1 MKLTH
6 ETLIQTNPCQ
16 ILLPRFT
23 VSQIMRNDQ
32 QVSFRIFF
40 TANHLTFSKD
50 DYLVVKYA
58 IPGPDGLPMTDGD
71 GHVKFYRPDKPPSD
85 KDNKN
90 RIIFGSLKLKSKGTR
105 GSSKYHIEWKDGTV
119 SDVVVPEQKSHTHLQ
134 RQRILDSMTDSEK
147 SLAEDT
153 LSNAVRE
160 DSSSGTI
167 TDNEQLLLNASR
179 VMNTKVPGPGAIA
192 ENIRAINAKRD
203 ETYDNVLNSRDG
215 TPTGTAPPT
224 MPMDSSKISYIH
236 TTPDGKV
243 FYATEPTYEYGPP
256 RPDQP
261 DPDGTA
267 GENTEISVAIPILSG
282 QGSYNSVDSPP
293 SSNPQL
299 IDTQQV
305 LTADDLNSS
314 VIHNAGFNVLS
325 SIGIHVTDDNQF
337 EIPEVEQ
344 DDIVTSENVTLTSV
358 YEGSMIKSE
367 DENFERL
374 NKETKKAIRYVTS
387 SKIRNK
393 PVQGAMG
400 LTEVHQLTDG
410 DIPESEIT
418 DPDRVDSN
426 PTDDPPTVSGQEDII
441 DPDLS
446 TESGQE
452 GSIGYGLQPKTG
464 QSKLRKTYVLGKEPR
479 ESDDLEEGLEDVD
492 GTIRPDTPAGEDGGP
507 AGEDMGD
514 PEALVPPPRPPRPL
528 DHLRPFKCHLA
539 PGYDVVTGDL
549 VWKVRLGYPGF
560 YDTFDDY
567 VSFFTDAICKRV
579 DEEVRCK
586 TGYRVSVSKAEIIDK
601 TLMVAQ
607 QRLYFR
613 SNPGYVHCYW
623 DHCSPRLRRIFQPP
637 YYFRNHYSRHLY
649 WYLVCGTASNTSI
662 ADDTFKILIAR
673 HAFID
678 RAEEVV
684 VCSHAPTT
692 IPGNSFFN
700 PMWVEIR
707 DENDELYP
715 LQVPYILE
723 WTFSPIKPA

>member
-58 IPGPDGLPMTDGD
+58 VPGPDGLPMTDSD
-71 GHVKFYRPDKPPSD
+71 GYVQFYKPDSPPAV
-85 KDNKN
+85 KDNKD
-90 RIIFGSLKLKSKGTR
+90 RIIFGSLKLKPKGTR

-119 SDVVVPEQKSHTHLQ
+119 SDVVAPEQKSHIHWQ
-134 RQRILDSMTDSEK
+134 RQRLLDSMTDSEK

-167 TDNEQLLLNASR
+167 TDNEQLLLNAGR

-192 ENIRAINAKRD
+192 ENIKATNAKRD
-203 ETYDNVLNSRDG
+203 ETYDNVLNSRDS
-215 TPTGTAPPT
+215 TPTGTAPT
-224 MPMDSSKISYIH
+224 TVATDDAKISYIH
-236 TTPDGKV
+236 TTTEGEV

-256 RPDQP
+256 PPDQP
-261 DPDGTA
+261 NPDGTA
-267 GENTEISVAIPILSG
+267 GENVIPTLSG
-282 QGSYNSVDSPP
+282 PGSYNS
-293 SSNPQL
+293 
-299 IDTQQV
+299 IDTAPADNLQV
-305 LTADDLNSS
+305 TDTNS
-314 VIHNAGFNVLS
+314 VLS
-325 SIGIHVTDDNQF
+325 KDDISSIIHYIDNSF
-337 EIPEVEQ
+337 VIPSDSSIDANDNNQLKILKTEQ
-344 DDIVTSENVTLTSV
+344 DDATTADATLTSV
-358 YEGSMIKSE
+358 YQGSIIESK
-367 DENFERL
+367 DEKFERL
-374 NKETKKAIRYVTS
+374 DEGTKKEICYVIDP
-387 SKIRNK
+387 KRRDK

-400 LTEVHQLTDG
+400 LAEVRELVDG
-410 DIPESEIT
+410 DIPDSQIT
-418 DPDRVDSN
+418 QPSRPDQS
-426 PTDDPPTVSGQEDII
+426 PTDNPPTVPGQED
-441 DPDLS
+441 
-446 TESGQE
+446 
-452 GSIGYGLQPKTG
+452 SIGYDLRSKIG
-464 QSKLRKTYVLGKEPR
+464 QSRFRKTYVLGKESR
-479 ESDDLEEGLEDVD
+479 GQDDLEDDLEDVD
-492 GTIRPDTPAGEDGGP
+492 DSIRPDRPEDGGP

-514 PEALVPPPRPPRPL
+514 PDALVPPARPPRPL

-539 PGYDVVTGDL
+539 PGYDVATGDL

-649 WYLVCGTASNTSI
+649 WYLVCGTANNTAI
-662 ADDTFKILIAR
+662 TKDTFKILIGR
-673 HAFID
+673 QSFID
-678 RAEEVV
+678 RAQEVV
-684 VCSHAPTT
+684 VCSYTPIT